1 MTQKASWELWSWHG
15 GESFDDT
22 AHSMRWSP
30 KAMMQWFSRI
40 MGTIHLL
47 PGACRVIPKDWKA
60 SNADE
65 FEPGGIRRGSI
76 FTVDFRLG
84 EGWSLK
90 ASYSYW
96 YPEGIWGI
104 CFVFVVVVV
113 VIKTNESLYSIVKKP
128 CKMITGT
135 WRESS
140 NSMGV
145 YTVEPNNR
153 KKIKMT
159 LECMMK

>member
-1 MTQKASWELWSWHG
+1 MTQKASWALWSWHG

-65 FEPGGIRRGSI
+65 FEPGGIRRGSV

-84 EGWSLK
+84 EGWSPK

-96 YPEGIWGI
+96 YPAYSRRRYMGYLFCICCWCCCCNKDKWITLFHCQKNHARWSLGLGGRVATLWG
-104 CFVFVVVVV
+104 VH
-113 VIKTNESLYSIVKKP
+113 S
-128 CKMITGT
+128 GT
-135 WRESS
+135 KRSQED
-140 NSMGV
+140 
-145 YTVEPNNR
+145 
-153 KKIKMT
+153 
-159 LECMMK
+159 